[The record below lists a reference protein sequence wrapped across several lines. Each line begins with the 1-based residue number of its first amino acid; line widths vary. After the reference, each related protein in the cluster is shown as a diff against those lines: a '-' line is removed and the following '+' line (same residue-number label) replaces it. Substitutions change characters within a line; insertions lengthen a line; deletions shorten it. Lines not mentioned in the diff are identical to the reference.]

1 MSEPSTVT
9 VATSDMV
16 AHPEATEL
24 LISNLL
30 RTGVVL
36 SAVLVVVGTIISFV
50 HHPEYLTSTTA
61 LGPLKDGSLGF
72 PTSFREMLSGLT
84 RFEGR
89 AIVTAGLLVLVATP
103 IMRVAVSI
111 LAFVQMRDRKFV
123 AITSIVL
130 SLLVASLILGRAG
143 G

>member
-1 MSEPSTVT
+1 MSERRTVVLEIPDT
-9 VATSDMV
+9 VAH
-16 AHPEATEL
+16 AEATEL

-36 SAVLVVVGTIISFV
+36 SAVLVVVGTIITFV
-50 HHPEYLTSTTA
+50 HHPEYLTSSTA

-72 PTSFREMLSGLT
+72 PTSFREMLSGLI

-111 LAFVQMRDRKFV
+111 LAFLQMRDRKFV

-130 SLLVASLILGRAG
+130 SLLIASLVLGKAG